1 MPKAAATTLIDE
13 VLETVANMQP
23 GPQSWFDRLPP
34 EAREELESLRNQ
46 FDPQRHQKRA
56 FFKAL
61 RAAAE
66 RRGWQIAG
74 EKQVTLWLIG
84 ER

>member
-1 MPKAAATTLIDE
+1 MPKAAAALVDE
-13 VLETVANMQP
+13 VLNTVANVQP
-23 GPQSWFDRLPP
+23 GHQSWFMRLPP
-34 EAREELESLRNQ
+34 EAREELESLRKQ
-46 FDPQRHQKRA
+46 FDPNRHQKRA

>member
-1 MPKAAATTLIDE
+1 MPKAAAALIDE
-13 VLETVANMQP
+13 VLNTVANVQP
-23 GPQSWFDRLPP
+23 GHQSWFDRLPP
-34 EAREELESLRNQ
+34 EAREELAALRQQ

-74 EKQVTLWLIG
+74 ETQVTLWLIG

>member
-1 MPKAAATTLIDE
+1 MPKAAATLIDE
-13 VLETVANMQP
+13 VLEEIANNQP
-23 GPQSWFDRLPP
+23 GPQSWLHRLPP
-34 EAREELESLRNQ
+34 EAREELESLRQQ

-56 FFKAL
+56 FYRAL

>member
-13 VLETVANMQP
+13 VLETVENGQP
-23 GPQSWFDRLPP
+23 GPQSWFDRLPQ
-34 EAREELESLRNQ
+34 EAREELESLRQQ
-46 FDPQRHQKRA
+46 FDAQRHQKRA
-56 FFKAL
+56 FYRAL

>member
-1 MPKAAATTLIDE
+1 MPKAATTLIVE
-13 VLETVANMQP
+13 VLDAVANGQP
-23 GPQSWFDRLPP
+23 GPQSWFDRLPQ
-34 EAREELESLRNQ
+34 EAREELASLRQQ

-74 EKQVTLWLIG
+74 ERQVTLWLIG